1 MNENFKKA
9 LYDALIPEFSAML
22 PDAEENEHQFS
33 PAFEEKMQRLIK
45 RRKKPYYQLINTIG
59 KRVACVLAII
69 IVASSVTIMS
79 VKAFR
84 EAVADFFI
92 SIYEKFSTV
101 QSADE
106 TNAPETIEAIYDIT
120 YNLNGYEVIFE
131 ERLVDNYWKILKK
144 DEITISYSQYTK
156 KKYNKDINTEHSVIE
171 IINING
177 YEAIYFIDNQNYN
190 HLILDNEDYIIEITT
205 NLDKKHAVEITK
217 SVQKV
222 E

>member
-22 PDAEENEHQFS
+22 PDAEGNEHQFS

-45 RRKKPYYQLINTIG
+45 RRKKPYYQLINTFG

-205 NLDKKHAVEITK
+205 NLDKKHAVEIIK